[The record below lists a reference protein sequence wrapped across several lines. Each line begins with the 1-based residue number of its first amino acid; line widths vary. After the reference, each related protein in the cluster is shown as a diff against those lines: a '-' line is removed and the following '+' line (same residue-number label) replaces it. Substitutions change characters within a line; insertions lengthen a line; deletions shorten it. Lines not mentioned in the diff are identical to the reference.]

1 MHQFQSNNGGHIR
14 GRQWEWR
21 TLKSF
26 EKLLFSEQEIE
37 NKTDEIAEK

>member
-1 MHQFQSNNGGHIR
+1 MVATTTVDSGNGV
-14 GRQWEWR
+14 
-21 TLKSF
+21 LCSKSF